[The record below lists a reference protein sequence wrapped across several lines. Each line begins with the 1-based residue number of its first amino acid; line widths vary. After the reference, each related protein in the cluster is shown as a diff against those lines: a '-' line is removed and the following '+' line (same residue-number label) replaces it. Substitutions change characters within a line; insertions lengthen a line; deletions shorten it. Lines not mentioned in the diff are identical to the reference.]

1 MGSSVVGVDL
11 GGTNLIVGLVNEEC
25 KIIAQ
30 KIQLTPKSLKP
41 EDLAGII
48 GERIKEFTASTAF
61 TLESMIGISVPSFT
75 TVEGE
80 VVHAPNLGWRNV
92 PIKKIIEEKMQ
103 IPVYVEHDV
112 KCGALAE
119 KTCGA
124 GCGCDDFIYIT
135 YGTGLAA
142 GIVING
148 NIRKGVHNSA
158 GNIGHWVINEKGSP
172 CTCGLNGCLETLVGI
187 RGIIKKARSRI
198 QAGKDIGVDI
208 DHLDVK
214 RVFESAEK
222 GNIVAKELV
231 LEIAKTLGLAIAGL
245 VSILDPEKVIIG
257 GGIAKAGK
265 IFFSPLRQVV
275 KNNISSETARCI
287 EIIPASLDNPAL
299 IGAALITKKI
309 NIER

>member
-61 TLESMIGISVPSFT
+61 TLESKIGISVPSFT

>member
-11 GGTNLIVGLVNEEC
+11 GGTNLVVGLVNEEC

-61 TLESMIGISVPSFT
+61 TLESKIGISVPSFT

-92 PIKKIIEEKMQ
+92 PIKRIIEEKMQ

-214 RVFESAEK
+214 KVFESAEK

-245 VSILDPEKVIIG
+245 ISILDPGKVIIG

>member
-1 MGSSVVGVDL
+1 
-11 GGTNLIVGLVNEEC
+11 
-25 KIIAQ
+25 
-30 KIQLTPKSLKP
+30 
-41 EDLAGII
+41 
-48 GERIKEFTASTAF
+48 
-61 TLESMIGISVPSFT
+61 LESKIGISVPSFT

-214 RVFESAEK
+214 RIFESAEK

-275 KNNISSETARCI
+275 KNNISNETARCI

-299 IGAALITKKI
+299 IGAALITKKV

>member
-61 TLESMIGISVPSFT
+61 TLESKIGISVPSFT

-214 RVFESAEK
+214 RIFESAEK

-275 KNNISSETARCI
+275 KNNISNETARCI

-299 IGAALITKKI
+299 IGAALITKKV

>member
-61 TLESMIGISVPSFT
+61 TLESKIGISVPSFT

-208 DHLDVK
+208 NHLDVK

-299 IGAALITKKI
+299 IGAALITKKV

>member
-1 MGSSVVGVDL
+1 MGSSVIGVDL
-11 GGTNLIVGLVNEEC
+11 GGTTLIVGLVNEEC
-25 KIIAQ
+25 KTIAQ
-30 KIQLTPKSLKP
+30 KIQPTPKSLKP

-48 GERIKEFTASTAF
+48 AERIKEFTASTAF
-61 TLESMIGISVPSFT
+61 TLESKIGISVPSFT

-92 PIKKIIEEKMQ
+92 PIKKIIEKKIQ

-112 KCGALAE
+112 KCAALAE

-124 GCGCDDFIYIT
+124 GYGCDDFIYIT

-208 DHLDVK
+208 DHLDAK

-245 VSILDPEKVIIG
+245 VSILDPGKVIIG
-257 GGIAKAGK
+257 GGIAKAGE
-265 IFFSPLRQVV
+265 ILFSPLRQVV

>member
-61 TLESMIGISVPSFT
+61 TLESKIGISVPSFT

-148 NIRKGVHNSA
+148 NIREGVHNSA

-214 RVFESAEK
+214 KVFESAEK

-245 VSILDPEKVIIG
+245 ISILDPGKVIIG